1 MINEKANEIQ
11 YQFTAMP
18 LNLTLCLDNN
28 CRVMLFALIQLSS
41 HYADESGYFFRT
53 NEDLKAQTNFSE
65 NLVRATLS
73 TLYDNGIVNVRSIGK
88 SKGTIPNC
96 FKVNFDCFQRWEEI
110 SIEDAIK
117 NPLYK
122 IETADYRQKGFK
134 VSYLKALEQSDEIT
148 DIDSKMDE
156 VTIPKQS
163 EPIEPKSEVID
174 LEGIQKP
181 KTKAEMTMPKTA
193 MDIARELMKQKRSQN
208 TSPDVS
214 LNPSQSEYNID
225 NIDNEDNINKDSL
238 KATFN
243 NSFSKTDERLQLT
256 FEEYK
261 AEEDRIMDK
270 LYNVKTWS
278 EFDMYRKDYQRLIR
292 DNSNA
297 TWNSHTKKRFDA
309 LETARLKYFAKKC
322 ANEPYN
328 PCAEEV
334 YQRTKCGWKKN
345 TPYTNE
351 EDQEPQNDFAERVGN
366 VQTQSQSLQE
376 ESWDNQ
382 WAAYCEKQHQAY
394 LEQEARAKEIAK
406 SVLRE
411 DGVMFDGNNLPF

>member
-1 MINEKANEIQ
+1 
-11 YQFTAMP
+11 
-18 LNLTLCLDNN
+18 
-28 CRVMLFALIQLSS
+28 MLFTLIQLST
-41 HYADESGYFFRT
+41 HYANEDGYFFRT

-88 SKGTIPNC
+88 SKGTIPNY

-117 NPLYK
+117 NPLHK
-122 IETADYRQKGFK
+122 IETVDYRQKGYK
-134 VSYLKALEQSDEIT
+134 VSYLKALEESNEIMN
-148 DIDSKMDE
+148 SVGKMDE
-156 VTIPKQS
+156 VTIPIQS
-163 EPIEPKSEVID
+163 EQAKEIEQTEPNSEVVD

-181 KTKAEMTMPKTA
+181 KPNAIKTMTKTA
-193 MDIARELMKQKRSQN
+193 MDVAKELMKQKRSQN

-214 LNPSQSEYNID
+214 LNPSQSEYNIN

-243 NSFSKTDERLQLT
+243 NSSSKTDGRLQLT

-278 EFDMYRKDYQRLIR
+278 EFDMYRKDYQKLIR

-345 TPYTNE
+345 TPYTDDE
-351 EDQEPQNDFAERVGN
+351 EQEPQNDFAERVGN
-366 VQTQSQSLQE
+366 GQTQSQTLQE
-376 ESWDNQ
+376 ESLANQ
-382 WAAYCEKQHQAY
+382 WAAYCEKQHHAY
-394 LEQEARAKEIAK
+394 LEQEAREAKARETAM